1 MFGTW
6 LMQSHFPVVIVGGG
20 QAGLSI
26 SYCLQQQG
34 IDNIIFEKNK
44 IADSWR
50 SKRWDTFCLVTPNW
64 QCMLPGYRYSG
75 EDPNGFMKRDAIV
88 QFVENY
94 AESFGPCIKENVSVR
109 ALKRHDSRSVFE
121 VTTSIGTYTADQ
133 VVVAT
138 GGYHDP
144 KIPRMAERLPM
155 QVVQLHSSEY
165 KKPENLPAG
174 AIMVVGTGQ
183 SGAQIAEDLHLAG
196 RQVHLC
202 VGSAPRSPREY
213 RGKDVVDW
221 LDQMGYYDIPID
233 EHPQKETV
241 RSKTNHYVTG
251 RGGGREIDLR
261 QFALEGMQ
269 LHGRLQ
275 SIQGEQLTF
284 QADLKQNLD
293 YADDVAES
301 IKRTIDEY
309 IEKAQI
315 DAPTEPSYQPV
326 WEPEATPL
334 PVNIQDA
341 NISTV
346 IWATG
351 YHTDFSW
358 IEIPAFDGKGYPGHK
373 RGISNV
379 QGLYFLGLPWLYTW
393 GSARFSGIARDA
405 EYLANCIALK
415 NKVKPQRFAHA
426 MNEMA
431 MGS

>member
-1 MFGTW
+1 
-6 LMQSHFPVVIVGGG
+6 MQSHFPVVIVGGG
-20 QAGLSI
+20 QAGLSV
-26 SYCLQQQG
+26 SYCLQQRG

-64 QCMLPGYRYSG
+64 QCILPGYRYAG
-75 EDPNGFMKRDAIV
+75 EDANGFMKRDDIV
-88 QFVENY
+88 QFVEDY
-94 AESFGPCIKENVSVR
+94 AGSFGPCIKENVSVR
-109 ALKRHDSRSVFE
+109 NVKRHDSRNVFE

-133 VVVAT
+133 VVIAT
-138 GGYHDP
+138 GGYHQP
-144 KIPRMAERLPM
+144 KIPRMAERLPA
-155 QVVQLHSSEY
+155 QVTQLHSSEY
-165 KKPENLPAG
+165 KNPQDLTAG
-174 AIMVVGTGQ
+174 AVMVVGTGQ
-183 SGAQIAEDLHLAG
+183 SGAQIAEDLHLDG

-221 LDQMGYYDIPID
+221 LDQMGYYDIPIE

-241 RSKTNHYVTG
+241 RGKTNHYVTG

-261 QFALEGMQ
+261 QFAIEGMQ

-275 SIQGEQLTF
+275 SITEEQLTF
-284 QADLKQNLD
+284 KADLKQNLD
-293 YADDVAES
+293 HADDVAKS
-301 IKRTIDEY
+301 IKHTIDEY

-315 DAPTEPSYQPV
+315 DAPTEPAYQPV
-326 WEPEATPL
+326 WEPAPVPQ
-334 PVNIQDA
+334 PVNIQAA
-341 NISTV
+341 NINTV

-358 IEIPAFDGKGYPGHK
+358 IEIPAFDGKGYPGHQ
-373 RGISNV
+373 RGVSTV
-379 QGLYFLGLPWLYTW
+379 QGLYFLGLPWLHTW

-415 NKVKPQRFAHA
+415 SKAKPQQLTHA

-431 MGS
+431 IGS

>member
-1 MFGTW
+1 
-6 LMQSHFPVVIVGGG
+6 MQSHFPVVIVGGG

-144 KIPRMAERLPM
+144 KIPRMAERLPT

-174 AIMVVGTGQ
+174 AIMVVG
-183 SGAQIAEDLHLAG
+183 
-196 RQVHLC
+196 
-202 VGSAPRSPREY
+202 
-213 RGKDVVDW
+213 
-221 LDQMGYYDIPID
+221 
-233 EHPQKETV
+233 
-241 RSKTNHYVTG
+241 
-251 RGGGREIDLR
+251 
-261 QFALEGMQ
+261 
-269 LHGRLQ
+269 
-275 SIQGEQLTF
+275 
-284 QADLKQNLD
+284 
-293 YADDVAES
+293 
-301 IKRTIDEY
+301 
-309 IEKAQI
+309 
-315 DAPTEPSYQPV
+315 
-326 WEPEATPL
+326 
-334 PVNIQDA
+334 
-341 NISTV
+341 
-346 IWATG
+346 
-351 YHTDFSW
+351 
-358 IEIPAFDGKGYPGHK
+358 
-373 RGISNV
+373 
-379 QGLYFLGLPWLYTW
+379 
-393 GSARFSGIARDA
+393 
-405 EYLANCIALK
+405 
-415 NKVKPQRFAHA
+415 
-426 MNEMA
+426 
-431 MGS
+431 